1 MSFEMSDLPPRPLSK
16 CFALSKG
23 QSKVELEPTFSLSSS
38 FPPAA
43 AATAVL
49 PEVVRWV
56 VRRLLACQTG
66 YNEQM
71 EIQ

>member
-1 MSFEMSDLPPRPLSK
+1 MSNLPPRPLSK

-23 QSKVELEPTFSLSSS
+23 QSKVKLETTFSLSSS

-43 AATAVL
+43 VAVL